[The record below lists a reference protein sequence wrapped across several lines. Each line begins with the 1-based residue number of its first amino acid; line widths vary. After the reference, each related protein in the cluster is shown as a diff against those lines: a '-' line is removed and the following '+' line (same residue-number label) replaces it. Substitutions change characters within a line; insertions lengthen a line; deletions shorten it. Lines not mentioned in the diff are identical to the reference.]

1 MASTG
6 YAESFGTNATAV
18 PNVAARLKRL
28 RRLAW
33 LLDNAMR
40 IPGIRTRVG
49 LSGVLGLTPAVGD
62 IATGALSMLIVAE
75 AYRLG
80 VPQPLLARMLA
91 NVAIEV
97 GAGAVPVV
105 GNLFDIAFKANLR
118 NLAIIEGHF
127 ADLRR

>member
-1 MASTG
+1 MSATD
-6 YAESFGTNATAV
+6 YADAFRSIDGSV

-40 IPGIRTRVG
+40 IPGIRMRVG
-49 LSGVLGLTPAVGD
+49 LSGLLGLTPAVGD
-62 IATGALSMLIVAE
+62 MATGALSMLIVAE

-80 VPQPLLARMLA
+80 VPQPLLARMLG

-97 GAGAVPVV
+97 AAGAVPIV
-105 GNLFDIAFKANLR
+105 GNLFDVAFKANLR

-127 ADLRR
+127 AAERR